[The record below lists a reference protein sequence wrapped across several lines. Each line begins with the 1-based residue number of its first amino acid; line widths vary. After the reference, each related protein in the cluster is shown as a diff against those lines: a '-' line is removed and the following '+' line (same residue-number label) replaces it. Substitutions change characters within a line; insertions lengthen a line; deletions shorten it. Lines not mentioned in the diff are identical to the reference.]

1 MTDALLHISFIV
13 QAFSILFSPDNNR
26 LAIYKKP
33 YCNIKIIIS
42 SLQNDPTYFFKG
54 INRHSMFFF
63 AFHLFFFYLWPLFKN
78 RAWPWRHL
86 DFKLNY
92 ANFFKRSW
100 RARALLN
107 IGEIQGLLVHIC
119 FLSLLLISLTLNESN
134 QISESLSDS
143 QQVSTSLSES

>member
-1 MTDALLHISFIV
+1 MYFGMIGGFLFILIQLVLIIDFGMTYIYLQKLEILH
-13 QAFSILFSPDNNR
+13 LP
-26 LAIYKKP
+26 
-33 YCNIKIIIS
+33 
-42 SLQNDPTYFFKG
+42 
-54 INRHSMFFF
+54 
-63 AFHLFFFYLWPLFKN
+63 
-78 RAWPWRHL
+78 
-86 DFKLNY
+86 
-92 ANFFKRSW
+92 NFFKRSW